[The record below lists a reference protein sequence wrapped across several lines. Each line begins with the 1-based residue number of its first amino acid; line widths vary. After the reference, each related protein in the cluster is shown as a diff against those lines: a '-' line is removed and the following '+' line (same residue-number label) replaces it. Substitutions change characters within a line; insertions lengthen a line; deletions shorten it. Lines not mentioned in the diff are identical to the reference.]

1 MEGDPVI
8 TDLAVRAARWVAEAA
23 PAQLW
28 DALLAGDVDARVGM
42 PGAAPHLATL
52 AGPGTVLD
60 ELQARPWAAGAAA
73 LAGDPPALA
82 AWFAGD
88 AAAQAAARHEMLASI
103 AETHFDLGAWEWKE

>member
-1 MEGDPVI
+1 MFGDGVEHRQQ
-8 TDLAVRAARWVAEAA
+8 LAH
-23 PAQLW
+23 
-28 DALLAGDVDARVGM
+28 AGDQGD
-42 PGAAPHLATL
+42 LL
-52 AGPGTVLD
+52 
-60 ELQARPWAAGAAA
+60 A